1 MASKARLGRFFQAFS
16 NSRTIPSG
24 RSISTFIKQI
34 VPLALLSLYPIITQ
48 LRSREK
54 EGREFPGE
62 LMNQNR
68 RHGRCCSLESIDIQ
82 IAKVEVAGSVPV
94 SRFQLNNLA
103 FALDALRRKAGT
115 SLRST

>member
-1 MASKARLGRFFQAFS
+1 MASKARLGRSFQAFS

-34 VPLALLSLYPIITQ
+34 VPLALQSLYPIITQ

-62 LMNQNR
+62 LMNQ
-68 RHGRCCSLESIDIQ
+68 IDAIDAIVLCFQ
-82 IAKVEVAGSVPV
+82 STPNLPRSKSRVRIPCPAFNLAKVLPHFC
-94 SRFQLNNLA
+94 RI
-103 FALDALRRKAGT
+103 
-115 SLRST
+115 